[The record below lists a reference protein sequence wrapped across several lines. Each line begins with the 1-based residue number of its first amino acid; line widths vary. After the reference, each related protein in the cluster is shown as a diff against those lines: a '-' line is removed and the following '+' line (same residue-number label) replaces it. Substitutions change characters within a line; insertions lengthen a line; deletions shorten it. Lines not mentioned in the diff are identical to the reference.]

1 MALQRNRPAALRRRV
16 TTYALAADIVAA
28 LIVGVA
34 IGSVIGWVVFAIGL
48 VVTAFVYYN
57 FTQVMKTRGYR

>member
-16 TTYALAADIVAA
+16 TSFAVGADVIAA
-28 LIVGVA
+28 L
-34 IGSVIGWVVFAIGL
+34 VIGLAISATVGWIVLVIGL
-48 VVTAFVYYN
+48 AIAGVIYYN